1 MAISQKELITEIE
14 EHIRKAGGELGEW
27 CVGTAKDCHSP
38 FFRRRQAADVGDS
51 LAYREAFTTNAA
63 EEVVSYLVN
72 ARGIELDRDSAPEPG
87 RIVFVHRKMRHVQ

>member
-1 MAISQKELITEIE
+1 MAISQKELVTEIE
-14 EHIRKAGGELGEW
+14 EHIRKAGDALGEW

-38 FFRRRQAADVGDS
+38 FFRQHQAADVGDS

-63 EEVVSYLVN
+63 KEVVYYLVN
-72 ARGIELDRDSAPEPG
+72 TRGVELDHDCVPEPG